1 MTSTATRTAAVI
13 GVGLL
18 AAVPL
23 VVVSLSPWGDVGGV
37 LILATLPVLAVA
49 TAGTR
54 GMLQASAAAVAVT
67 AVAVLLSATGPFLPW
82 LGTALVVLLALGAS
96 PLVSTGRHSTGA
108 LLVVLAAYLM
118 ASPDSASALF
128 PGLSPL
134 GIAGVLAALVAAST
148 AWVTGVLSLAL
159 RRVRLP
165 RSEVPAPTLPYT
177 VLLAALAGLFTWVS
191 LMWFAGTNAWWSV
204 LTVAV
209 VLQPT
214 GARMRTKLLARAGGT
229 LLGGLIALGLA
240 LWLPT
245 PATAVVGAIAAL
257 ATLVI
262 KLMAAPYWLY
272 ATVLTVTIVFTTF
285 SPQNAVTGDILR
297 VGITLG
303 TALVSAVAAVIAARL
318 FRMRAST

>member
-49 TAGTR
+49 TAGIR

-96 PLVSTGRHSTGA
+96 PLVSTGRQSTGA

-214 GARMRTKLLARAGGT
+214 GARMRT
-229 LLGGLIALGLA
+229 
-240 LWLPT
+240 
-245 PATAVVGAIAAL
+245 TAVVGAIAAL

-318 FRMRAST
+318 FRMRASR